1 MALCIVC
8 SLTTFYDSNSPVL
21 KLMNWKRKW
30 MLLNTKWL
38 TILEFLIKKVHFK
51 VRNDLFFT
59 FFLIFSLDLPTYYG
73 WKHDAKCSNISIR
86 VRRPIYYCK
95 VIVCTTKFI
104 YPKVERK
111 LSTLYLEQK
120 MLALVTLGWNTF
132 CSTVKLQ
139 SIAHLG

>member
-1 MALCIVC
+1 MYVLCIVC

-30 MLLNTKWL
+30 VLLNTKWL
-38 TILEFLIKKVHFK
+38 TIFCCILEFLIKKVHFK
-51 VRNDLFFT
+51 VKTDLFFT
-59 FFLIFSLDLPTYYG
+59 FILIFSLDLPTYYG

-104 YPKVERK
+104 TQGRK
-111 LSTLYLEQK
+111 K
-120 MLALVTLGWNTF
+120 TF
-132 CSTVKLQ
+132 YLQ
-139 SIAHLG
+139 SRTKDAGSSHFRLKHFL